1 VEVRF
6 VDPPLYQMTWE
17 EVDAVCGS
25 IALDADK
32 SFGPNM
38 VVGIGNGGLIPAA
51 VIASLLGVDMYPCL
65 LSRRRRGAVVS
76 SRPEVIVP
84 VTDRVAGQRVLVVDE
99 MVITGETMRMVSII
113 CKKEKARVVRTAC
126 LWAHA
131 ESWKPTWYG
140 FETFGHIA
148 LPWNAL
154 VVSRGRLI
162 PNPALEEYQDALEM
176 MPDWSK

>member
-1 VEVRF
+1 MEVRF

-99 MVITGETMRMVSII
+99 MVITGETMRMVSIL
-113 CKKEKARVVRTAC
+113 CKKGKARVVRTAC